1 MYNIQ
6 SHQVALYR
14 LPEELL
20 GGGHEAAGQQDGG
33 GDLVE
38 TFE

>member
-1 MYNIQ
+1 MYDIR

-14 LPEELL
+14 LPKELL
-20 GGGHEAAGQQDGG
+20 GGGHKAASQQDGG